1 MTMAMYSMTGY
12 GKGKAALGN
21 GEVAC
26 EISAV
31 NNRSL
36 AIVFR
41 LPHELREWEPELR
54 DWLKGSVLRGKVTV
68 GMNLAGSPLLG
79 QVRIDA
85 DKVRAIAEA
94 AQTMQREHPYL
105 APLSV
110 GELLLIEGVVE
121 TRSAAVDT
129 DAVRAALKA
138 ALQDALGA
146 FNRAREAEGDNLAAD
161 IRQRIEM
168 IKADL
173 ETVREL
179 AQDAPREY
187 REKLTAN
194 LARLAPD
201 LQFDPVRVAQ
211 EIALAAEH
219 CDIHEELVRL
229 DSHLTNAAQLL
240 ETEGESG
247 RRLDFVAQEL
257 LREANTIGSKTITL
271 GISRA
276 VLRIKGEI
284 DKIKEQVQNLE

>member
-1 MTMAMYSMTGY
+1 MTMYSMTGY
-12 GKGKAALGN
+12 GKGRAALGN
-21 GEVAC
+21 GEVSC
-26 EISAV
+26 EVSAV

-68 GMNLAGSPLLG
+68 AMNLSGSPLLG
-79 QVRIDA
+79 QVRVDA
-85 DKVRAIAEA
+85 EKANAIAA
-94 AQTMQREHPYL
+94 AAKKLQAEHPYL

-110 GELLLIEGVVE
+110 GELLLVEGVVE

-129 DAVRAALKA
+129 DAVRAALKE
-138 ALQDALGA
+138 ALANALEA
-146 FNRAREAEGDNLAAD
+146 FNRARELEGDNLVAD

-168 IKADL
+168 IHADL
-173 ETVREL
+173 DTIREL

-211 EIALAAEH
+211 EIALAAEN

-240 ETEGESG
+240 EAEGEVG

-271 GISRA
+271 AISRA